1 MSPYYVENIFGYP
14 VLTQHNYGDTPV
26 FRYSRSKK
34 AAIVS
39 YANEYIVAVWVIKK
53 KQP

>member
-1 MSPYYVENIFGYP
+1 MTPHYVENIFGYP
-14 VLTQHNYGDTPV
+14 VLTQHNYAELTV

-39 YANEYIVAVWVIKK
+39 YANEYIVAVWYIKLK
-53 KQP
+53 N